1 MARSFAELS
10 AAERVPSRS
19 WASSPP
25 CHCDDAFSLERPL
38 ATPNDLQMGVL
49 ATKIRKKMPQTV
61 DMGEE
66 VNKLAEDVE
75 WGSR

>member
-1 MARSFAELS
+1 MIAMTHGFL
-10 AAERVPSRS
+10 V
-19 WASSPP
+19 
-25 CHCDDAFSLERPL
+25 DRPL
-38 ATPNDLQMGVL
+38 AVTTDCQMGVL

-61 DMGEE
+61 HMGEE